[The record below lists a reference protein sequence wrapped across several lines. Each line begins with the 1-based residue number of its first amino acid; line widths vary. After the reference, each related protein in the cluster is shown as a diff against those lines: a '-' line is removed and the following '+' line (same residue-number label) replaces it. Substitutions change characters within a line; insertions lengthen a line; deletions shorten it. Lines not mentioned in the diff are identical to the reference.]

1 MENLIKKTLGEIKK
15 QKIKPAPRWQYLLRK
30 YALWLGFGAMIFLG
44 AISFSVA
51 FEMLNQL
58 DWDLYRFAHQS
69 AILYSL
75 SLLPYFWLIF
85 IGIFLVLA
93 FFDLRKT
100 ETGYK
105 YGWLKMSVFS
115 IGGIILLGWFFSLV
129 GLGGKLN
136 TILAKDLPYYGQHL
150 IMTKE
155 KQWMQPAAGFLAGK
169 IETASAD
176 KLEISDLNG
185 QKWSVLLD
193 EKTLTKPAV
202 RFLIGERL
210 KIIGSRKE
218 VNVFQALEIRPWSG
232 QGMGN
237 GSGGGHGM
245 GNGTGAGAALAK

>member
-1 MENLIKKTLGEIKK
+1 MKDLIEKTLREIKK

-69 AILYSL
+69 AILYLL

-105 YGWLKMSVFS
+105 YGWLKMSVLS

-150 IMTKE
+150 MVTKE
-155 KQWMQPAAGFLAGK
+155 SQWMNPEKGFLAGT
-169 IETASAD
+169 IVLSSESNLQFA
-176 KLEISDLNG
+176 DLNG
-185 QKWSVLLD
+185 KSWNVSLSK
-193 EKTLTKPAV
+193 ETLIRPMANMSQGQM
-202 RFLIGERL
+202 I
-210 KIIGSRKE
+210 KIIGTKADSSNFVAIE
-218 VNVFQALEIRPWSG
+218 VRPWMGS
-232 QGMGN
+232 GMGAGQRN
-237 GSGGGHGM
+237 GMGTGGGGM
-245 GNGTGAGAALAK
+245 RGN